1 MKQIKIK
8 QSQKGYTLIEV
19 LLVVVLIGILLT
31 IGLVSLNTEARF
43 IENRNDTRKSH
54 IRILEGAITQYKLQT
69 GSYPTGLDRT
79 YREICDPD
87 VSSCSGFVDLKQ
99 FLVPNYLQAIPQDPK
114 DTDNTG
120 GAGYEVA
127 IDTTTNTVSV
137 RLKELLR
144 EGGVIIA
151 VNDPLPAES
160 TTTANSSLAATVPVT
175 PPQLPIVTNGLVLN
189 LDAGNRASY
198 PGTGNG
204 NTWFDLSGNGNN
216 GTLVN
221 GVGYNS
227 ANGGSL
233 VFDGTNDRVTI
244 SNTIPSLSNFTIELF
259 MQTSLLDGSQD
270 IFFDQFFSLR
280 FEINSNKYRIHLGS
294 GSRWAFITHVGNTTL
309 STNTWYHSVW
319 SWNGTTSALYLNGV
333 SDGTMTYS
341 AASSGTGDIT
351 LGQHTPDTSYNWNGR
366 ISNIRIYNRAL
377 TASEIQQNFNAT
389 RGRFGL

>member
-175 PPQLPIVTNGLVLN
+175 PPHQIPMNATYSQSSVYRSNQPADQVSMTNNMFTETSKTGTN
-189 LDAGNRASY
+189 SSSNEFITLDLGSNRNINRVVVGSD
-198 PGTGNG
+198 
-204 NTWFDLSGNGNN
+204 FN
-216 GTLVN
+216 GTLSGGWGKWYTENKLIQVSTDN
-221 GVGYNS
+221 TNWTNVGNTGTFNS
-227 ANGGSL
+227 GIQSYSFGTISARYVRLYNGGS
-233 VFDGTNDRVTI
+233 GYIAVTE
-244 SNTIPSLSNFTIELF
+244 FYA
-259 MQTSLLDGSQD
+259 G
-270 IFFDQFFSLR
+270 
-280 FEINSNKYRIHLGS
+280 Y
-294 GSRWAFITHVGNTTL
+294 
-309 STNTWYHSVW
+309 
-319 SWNGTTSALYLNGV
+319 
-333 SDGTMTYS
+333 
-341 AASSGTGDIT
+341 
-351 LGQHTPDTSYNWNGR
+351 
-366 ISNIRIYNRAL
+366 
-377 TASEIQQNFNAT
+377 QQ
-389 RGRFGL
+389 